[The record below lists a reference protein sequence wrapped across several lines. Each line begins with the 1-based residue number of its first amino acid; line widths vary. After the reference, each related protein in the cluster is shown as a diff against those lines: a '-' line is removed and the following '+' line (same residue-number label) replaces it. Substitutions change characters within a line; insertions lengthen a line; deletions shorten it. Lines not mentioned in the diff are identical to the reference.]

1 MNLLESLLV
10 FVLPKLPPFEEL
22 LVLSINNNDWKSK
35 VSLLPMHNQFYYY
48 GTFGLNLIFRI
59 IIFSGN
65 KLF

>member
-35 VSLLPMHNQFYYY
+35 VSLLPMHNRFYYY